1 MIYDQPIPQ
10 ACSLTCTAPQ
20 HIAVR
25 GYLHTDPHPEV
36 LGSAYSELAA
46 WIGSQPVGD
55 LWIDIDSPGG
65 DISGIEDLCHAIES
79 HDGTVYAH
87 VSGQCASAAYW
98 LACACDEIT
107 AAPSAVVGS
116 IGAMLPDGKIDTS
129 ELDVVATLSPRKNA
143 ADEQW
148 QELIDAACERFL
160 GYVASRRRL
169 PQKQDLR
176 AIAARCGEGKMMTA
190 AEALSRG
197 LIDKVEDTVDE
208 TQVPAVMEERT
219 PEDRLRELE
228 ERHSDLERRVAEV
241 EAIVENLRREE
252 DDTAAEEQQ
261 LDESSGEMAAMK
273 RGCVDGQLA
282 ALSRDIGQLK
292 RAQRDAMIAGL
303 VACGRLQQQDVE
315 IARLAYDANPAAFAR
330 RYGRAPTNV
339 PVRLS
344 SGQAKTD
351 ETSDPVKAAFA
362 ALSRGEHTTF
372 IAAYKAAGGR

>member
-1 MIYDQPIPQ
+1 MIYEQPIPQ

-25 GYLHTDPHPEV
+25 GYLHTDPHPEA
-36 LGSAYSELAA
+36 LGAAYSELVA
-46 WIGSQPVGD
+46 WISEQPSGD
-55 LWIDIDSPGG
+55 IYIDIDSPGG
-65 DISGIEDLCHAIES
+65 DISGIEELCHALEA
-79 HDGTVYAH
+79 HDGPVHAH

-98 LACACDEIT
+98 MACACDEIT
-107 AAPSAVVGS
+107 AVPSAVVGS
-116 IGAMLPDGKIDTS
+116 IGAMLPEGKIDTS
-129 ELDVVATLSPRKNA
+129 ALDVVATLSPRKNA

-160 GYVASRRRL
+160 GYVAARRGL
-169 PQKQDLR
+169 PQRQDLS

-197 LIDKVEDTVDE
+197 LIDSMEDTVDE
-208 TQVPAVMEERT
+208 TQVPAVVEERT
-219 PEDRLRELE
+219 PEERLRELE

-252 DDTAAEEQQ
+252 DDTMAEEQQ
-261 LDESSGEMAAMK
+261 IEEAPSEQAAAK
-273 RGCVDGQLA
+273 RGCMDGRLA
-282 ALSRDIGQLK
+282 ALSRDINQIK

-330 RYGRAPTNV
+330 RYGRASTNV

-344 SGQAKTD
+344 SGQATAVA
-351 ETSDPVKAAFA
+351 SDPVKAAFA
-362 ALSRGEHTTF
+362 AMSRGEHTSF
-372 IAAYKAAGGR
+372 VAAYKAAGGR